1 MIPKGGEVLFVSLLL
16 KDINFCLF
24 DLWVFIFVYIFA
36 YCYCVNKNDTKM
48 KTGKKHIILYVIL
61 LLLVFVSCSDRRTVI
76 GVSQCSDDI
85 WRQKVNR
92 EIKIGQYQY
101 KNVDVVFASADNN
114 GQRQARQ
121 IDSLVKAK
129 VDLLVVA
136 PSDVKTVAPAIER
149 AYRAG
154 IPVILYDRRIEST
167 HYTAYIGTD
176 NVAIGKE
183 VADYLAHQLQGRGTV
198 VEITGERG
206 STPVADRHRGFM
218 QGMKAFPQIQV
229 VTLEGDWNLAGA
241 KKLMRQYMDAGKP
254 VDAVFGHNDAE
265 AWGAQQA
272 AKEKN
277 REKQMLF
284 VGIDGLPGEN
294 QGVDLV
300 DKGVMT
306 ASYIYPTKGETI
318 VPLAMNILQGKPY
331 KRMNY
336 FQSALVTAENA
347 KLIDMQYKEIEG
359 QTADLNTIYSSI
371 NEYMK
376 MYRWQKIISILAV
389 AVVVLLL
396 IMIFYRRKVR
406 REKEKLNEQR
416 KQMADDKI
424 AFFTNVSHQLRTPLT
439 LVSGP
444 LNRLMQ
450 ADNYTEEQKML
461 LQVVS
466 RNVGQL
472 ETLTADVLNFKE
484 QVDAMNQASTD
495 EACEKELSQHVLR
508 DSRHQMLLQQDVE
521 ELSTILIVDDNEDIR
536 SYLRVLLAGQYYVIE
551 ASDGQNGL
559 RLAKES
565 VPDLIVSDVM
575 MPVMDGLTFCSKIK
589 EDEVTSH
596 IPVILLTA
604 RSDESQRIE
613 GYEHGADA
621 YITKPF
627 NDHLLLVR
635 ISNLLQARRQKK
647 NDEAK
652 QMLSAE
658 DIQTDEPGERMF
670 LERFKKAAK
679 SHIGDA
685 NLRMDD
691 LGSEL
696 SLSKVQMY
704 RKVKALTGKTPAEV
718 LREMRMQKAYSLL
731 KQTDKTISEVAA
743 EVGFAIPGYFSACF
757 KKQFGINPTELRD

>member
-1 MIPKGGEVLFVSLLL
+1 M
-16 KDINFCLF
+16 
-24 DLWVFIFVYIFA
+24 WVFIFVYIFA

-76 GVSQCSDDI
+76 GVSQCSDDL

-136 PSDVKTVAPAIER
+136 PSDAKTVAPAIER

-154 IPVILYDRRIEST
+154 IPVILYDRMIEST

-277 REKQMLF
+277 RDKQMLF

-347 KLIDMQYKEIEG
+347 KLIDMQYKEIED

-484 QVDAMNQASTD
+484 QVDAMNQASAD

-604 RSDESQRIE
+604 RSEESQRIE

-627 NDHLLLVR
+627 SDHLLLVR
-635 ISNLLQARRQKK
+635 ISNLLQARRQRK

>member
-1 MIPKGGEVLFVSLLL
+1 M
-16 KDINFCLF
+16 
-24 DLWVFIFVYIFA
+24 WVFIFVYIFA

-76 GVSQCSDDI
+76 GVSQCSDDL

-154 IPVILYDRRIEST
+154 IPVILYDRMIKST

-241 KKLMRQYMDAGKP
+241 KKLMRQYMDASKP

-347 KLIDMQYKEIEG
+347 KLIDMQYKEIED

-389 AVVVLLL
+389 AVVLLLL

-416 KQMADDKI
+416 KQLADDKI

-461 LQVVS
+461 LQVVM

-472 ETLTADVLNFKE
+472 ETLTADVLNFKD
-484 QVDAMNQASTD
+484 QVDAMNQASAD

-604 RSDESQRIE
+604 RSEESQRIE

-627 NDHLLLVR
+627 SDHLLLVR
-635 ISNLLQARRQKK
+635 ISNLLQARRQRK

>member
-1 MIPKGGEVLFVSLLL
+1 
-16 KDINFCLF
+16 
-24 DLWVFIFVYIFA
+24 
-36 YCYCVNKNDTKM
+36 M
-48 KTGKKHIILYVIL
+48 KTRKKHIILYVIL

-76 GVSQCSDDI
+76 GVSQCSDDL

-154 IPVILYDRRIEST
+154 IPVILYDRMIEST
-167 HYTAYIGTD
+167 HFTAYIGTD

-306 ASYIYPTKGETI
+306 ASYIYPTKGEAI

-359 QTADLNTIYSSI
+359 QTANLNAIYSSI
-371 NEYMK
+371 NDYMK

-604 RSDESQRIE
+604 RSEESQRIE

-627 NDHLLLVR
+627 SDHLLLVR
-635 ISNLLQARRQKK
+635 ISNLLQARRQRK
-647 NDEAK
+647 NDEGK

>member
-1 MIPKGGEVLFVSLLL
+1 M
-16 KDINFCLF
+16 
-24 DLWVFIFVYIFA
+24 WVFIFVYIFA
-36 YCYCVNKNDTKM
+36 CCYCVNKNDTKM

-76 GVSQCSDDI
+76 GVSQCSDDL

-154 IPVILYDRRIEST
+154 IPVILYDRMIEST

-272 AKEKN
+272 AKDKN

-306 ASYIYPTKGETI
+306 ASYIYPTKGEAI

-359 QTADLNTIYSSI
+359 QTANLNAIYSSI

-389 AVVVLLL
+389 AVVLLLL

-406 REKEKLNEQR
+406 REKEKLNKQR

-461 LQVVS
+461 LQVVL

-484 QVDAMNQASTD
+484 QVDAMNQASAD

-604 RSDESQRIE
+604 RSEESQRIE

-627 NDHLLLVR
+627 SDHLLLVR
-635 ISNLLQARRQKK
+635 ISNLLQARRQRK

>member
-1 MIPKGGEVLFVSLLL
+1 
-16 KDINFCLF
+16 
-24 DLWVFIFVYIFA
+24 
-36 YCYCVNKNDTKM
+36 M

-76 GVSQCSDDI
+76 GVSQCSDDL

-121 IDSLVKAK
+121 IDSLVKTK

-154 IPVILYDRRIEST
+154 IPVILYDRMIEST

-359 QTADLNTIYSSI
+359 QTANLNAIYSSI
-371 NEYMK
+371 NDYMK

-461 LQVVS
+461 LQVVL

-484 QVDAMNQASTD
+484 QVDAMNQASAD

-604 RSDESQRIE
+604 RSEESQRIE

-627 NDHLLLVR
+627 SDHLLLVR
-635 ISNLLQARRQKK
+635 ISNLLQARRQRK

>member
-1 MIPKGGEVLFVSLLL
+1 
-16 KDINFCLF
+16 
-24 DLWVFIFVYIFA
+24 
-36 YCYCVNKNDTKM
+36 M

-61 LLLVFVSCSDRRTVI
+61 LLLVLVSCSDRRTVI

-121 IDSLVKAK
+121 IDSLVKTK

-154 IPVILYDRRIEST
+154 IPVILYDRMIEST
-167 HYTAYIGTD
+167 HYSAYIGTD

-198 VEITGERG
+198 VEITGRAG

-277 REKQMLF
+277 RDKQMLF

-461 LQVVS
+461 LQVVL

-484 QVDAMNQASTD
+484 QVDAMNQASAD

-604 RSDESQRIE
+604 RSEESQRIE

-627 NDHLLLVR
+627 SDHLLLVR
-635 ISNLLQARRQKK
+635 ISNLLQARRQRK

-757 KKQFGINPTELRD
+757 KNPLAELI

>member
-1 MIPKGGEVLFVSLLL
+1 
-16 KDINFCLF
+16 
-24 DLWVFIFVYIFA
+24 
-36 YCYCVNKNDTKM
+36 M

-76 GVSQCSDDI
+76 GVSQCSDDL

-154 IPVILYDRRIEST
+154 IPVILYDRMIEST

-176 NVAIGKE
+176 NLAIGKE

-277 REKQMLF
+277 RDKQMLF

-347 KLIDMQYKEIEG
+347 KLIDMQYKEIED

-461 LQVVS
+461 LQVVL

-484 QVDAMNQASTD
+484 QVDAMNQASAD

-604 RSDESQRIE
+604 RSEESQRIE

-627 NDHLLLVR
+627 SDHLLLVR
-635 ISNLLQARRQKK
+635 ISNLLQARRQRK
-647 NDEAK
+647 NDEGK

>member
-1 MIPKGGEVLFVSLLL
+1 
-16 KDINFCLF
+16 
-24 DLWVFIFVYIFA
+24 
-36 YCYCVNKNDTKM
+36 M
-48 KTGKKHIILYVIL
+48 KIGKKHIILYVIL

-76 GVSQCSDDI
+76 GVSQCSDDL

-154 IPVILYDRRIEST
+154 IPVILYDRMIEST

-198 VEITGERG
+198 VEITGVRG

-218 QGMKAFPQIQV
+218 EGMKAFPQIQV

-284 VGIDGLPGEN
+284 VGVDGLPGEN

-300 DKGVMT
+300 AKGVMT

-347 KLIDMQYKEIEG
+347 KLIDMQYKEIED

-376 MYRWQKIISILAV
+376 MYQWQKIISILAV
-389 AVVVLLL
+389 AVVLLLL

-406 REKEKLNEQR
+406 REKEKLNKQR

-461 LQVVS
+461 LQVVL

-484 QVDAMNQASTD
+484 QVDAMNQASAN

-604 RSDESQRIE
+604 RSEESQRIE

-627 NDHLLLVR
+627 SDHLLLVR
-635 ISNLLQARRQKK
+635 ISNLLQARRQRK

>member
-1 MIPKGGEVLFVSLLL
+1 M
-16 KDINFCLF
+16 
-24 DLWVFIFVYIFA
+24 WVFIFVYIFA
-36 YCYCVNKNDTKM
+36 FCYCVNKNDTKM

-76 GVSQCSDDI
+76 GVSQCSDDL

-154 IPVILYDRRIEST
+154 IPVILYDRMIEST

-300 DKGVMT
+300 AKGVMT

-347 KLIDMQYKEIEG
+347 KLIDMQYKEIED

-389 AVVVLLL
+389 AVVLLLL

-466 RNVGQL
+466 RNVGLL

-484 QVDAMNQASTD
+484 QVDAMNQASAD

-604 RSDESQRIE
+604 RSEESQRIE

-627 NDHLLLVR
+627 SDHLLLVR
-635 ISNLLQARRQKK
+635 ISNLLQARRQRK

>member
-1 MIPKGGEVLFVSLLL
+1 MTKGGEVLFVSLLL

-76 GVSQCSDDI
+76 GVSQCSADL

-154 IPVILYDRRIEST
+154 IPVILYDRMIEST

-300 DKGVMT
+300 AKGVMT

-359 QTADLNTIYSSI
+359 QTVNLNAIYSSI
-371 NEYMK
+371 NDYMK

-406 REKEKLNEQR
+406 REKEKLNKQR
-416 KQMADDKI
+416 KQMADEKI

-472 ETLTADVLNFKE
+472 ETLTADVLNFKD
-484 QVDAMNQASTD
+484 QVDAMNQATAD
-495 EACEKELSQHVLR
+495 EASEKELSQHVLR

-604 RSDESQRIE
+604 RSEESQRIE

-627 NDHLLLVR
+627 SDHLLLVR

>member
-1 MIPKGGEVLFVSLLL
+1 
-16 KDINFCLF
+16 
-24 DLWVFIFVYIFA
+24 
-36 YCYCVNKNDTKM
+36 M

-76 GVSQCSDDI
+76 GVSQCSDDL

-121 IDSLVKAK
+121 IDSLVKTK

-154 IPVILYDRRIEST
+154 IPVILYDRMIEST

-198 VEITGERG
+198 VEITGKRG

-229 VTLEGDWNLAGA
+229 VTLEGGWNLAGA
-241 KKLMRQYMDAGKP
+241 KKLMRQYMDASKP

-604 RSDESQRIE
+604 RSEESQRIE

-627 NDHLLLVR
+627 SDHLLLVR
-635 ISNLLQARRQKK
+635 ISNLLQARRQRK

>member
-1 MIPKGGEVLFVSLLL
+1 
-16 KDINFCLF
+16 
-24 DLWVFIFVYIFA
+24 
-36 YCYCVNKNDTKM
+36 M

-76 GVSQCSDDI
+76 GVSQCSDDL

-154 IPVILYDRRIEST
+154 IPVILYDRMIEST
-167 HYTAYIGTD
+167 HYTAYLGTD

-306 ASYIYPTKGETI
+306 ASYIYPTKGEAI

-359 QTADLNTIYSSI
+359 QTANLNAIYSSI
-371 NEYMK
+371 NDYMK

-389 AVVVLLL
+389 AVVLLLL

-450 ADNYTEEQKML
+450 ADNYTEEQQML

-604 RSDESQRIE
+604 RSEESQRIE

-627 NDHLLLVR
+627 SDHLLLVR
-635 ISNLLQARRQKK
+635 ISNLLQARRQRK

>member
-1 MIPKGGEVLFVSLLL
+1 M
-16 KDINFCLF
+16 
-24 DLWVFIFVYIFA
+24 WVFIFVYIFA
-36 YCYCVNKNDTKM
+36 CCYCVNKNDTKM
-48 KTGKKHIILYVIL
+48 KTEKKHIILYVIL

-76 GVSQCSDDI
+76 GVSQCSDDL

-154 IPVILYDRRIEST
+154 IPVILYDRMIEST

-347 KLIDMQYKEIEG
+347 KLIDMQYKEIED

-604 RSDESQRIE
+604 RSEESQRIE

-627 NDHLLLVR
+627 SDHLLLVR
-635 ISNLLQARRQKK
+635 ISNLLQARRQRK

>member
-1 MIPKGGEVLFVSLLL
+1 
-16 KDINFCLF
+16 
-24 DLWVFIFVYIFA
+24 
-36 YCYCVNKNDTKM
+36 M

-76 GVSQCSDDI
+76 GVSQCSDDL

-154 IPVILYDRRIEST
+154 IPVILYDRMIEST

-306 ASYIYPTKGETI
+306 ASYIYPTKGEAI

-347 KLIDMQYKEIEG
+347 KLIDMQYKEIED

-389 AVVVLLL
+389 AVVLLLL

-461 LQVVS
+461 LQVVL

-604 RSDESQRIE
+604 RSEESQRIE

-627 NDHLLLVR
+627 SDHLLLVR
-635 ISNLLQARRQKK
+635 ISNLLQARRQRK
-647 NDEAK
+647 NDEGK

-679 SHIGDA
+679 SHISDA

>member
-1 MIPKGGEVLFVSLLL
+1 
-16 KDINFCLF
+16 
-24 DLWVFIFVYIFA
+24 
-36 YCYCVNKNDTKM
+36 M

-76 GVSQCSDDI
+76 GVSQCSDDL

-101 KNVDVVFASADNN
+101 KNVDVVFAAADNN

-154 IPVILYDRRIEST
+154 IPVILYDRMIEST

-347 KLIDMQYKEIEG
+347 KLIDMQYKEIED

-389 AVVVLLL
+389 AVVLLLL

-406 REKEKLNEQR
+406 LEKEKLNEQR

-461 LQVVS
+461 LQVVM

-484 QVDAMNQASTD
+484 QVDAMNQASAD

-604 RSDESQRIE
+604 RSEESQRIE

-627 NDHLLLVR
+627 SDHLLLVR
-635 ISNLLQARRQKK
+635 ISNLLQARRQRK
-647 NDEAK
+647 NDEGK

-696 SLSKVQMY
+696 SLGKVQMY

>member
-1 MIPKGGEVLFVSLLL
+1 
-16 KDINFCLF
+16 
-24 DLWVFIFVYIFA
+24 
-36 YCYCVNKNDTKM
+36 M

-76 GVSQCSDDI
+76 GVSQCSDDL

-154 IPVILYDRRIEST
+154 IPVILYDRMIEST

-347 KLIDMQYKEIEG
+347 KLIDMQYKEIED

-389 AVVVLLL
+389 AVVLLLL

-444 LNRLMQ
+444 LKRLIQ

-461 LQVVS
+461 LQVVL

-472 ETLTADVLNFKE
+472 GTLTADVLNFKE

-604 RSDESQRIE
+604 RSEESQRIE

-627 NDHLLLVR
+627 SDHLLLVR
-635 ISNLLQARRQKK
+635 ISNLLQARRQRK

>member
-1 MIPKGGEVLFVSLLL
+1 M
-16 KDINFCLF
+16 F

-36 YCYCVNKNDTKM
+36 CCYCVNKNDTKM

-76 GVSQCSDDI
+76 GVSQCSDDL

-154 IPVILYDRRIEST
+154 IPVILYDRMIEST

-277 REKQMLF
+277 RDKQMLF

-306 ASYIYPTKGETI
+306 ASYIYPTKGEAI

-359 QTADLNTIYSSI
+359 QTANLNAIYSSI
-371 NEYMK
+371 NDYMK

-406 REKEKLNEQR
+406 REKEKLNKQR

-484 QVDAMNQASTD
+484 QVDAMNQASAD

-604 RSDESQRIE
+604 RSEESQRIE

-627 NDHLLLVR
+627 SDHLLLVR
-635 ISNLLQARRQKK
+635 ISNLLQARRQRK

>member
-1 MIPKGGEVLFVSLLL
+1 
-16 KDINFCLF
+16 
-24 DLWVFIFVYIFA
+24 
-36 YCYCVNKNDTKM
+36 M

-76 GVSQCSDDI
+76 GVSQCSDDL

-101 KNVDVVFASADNN
+101 RNVDVVFASADNN
-114 GQRQARQ
+114 GKRQARQ

-154 IPVILYDRRIEST
+154 IPVILYDRMIEST

-176 NVAIGKE
+176 NVAIGRE

-300 DKGVMT
+300 DQGVMT

-406 REKEKLNEQR
+406 RQKEKLNEQR

-461 LQVVS
+461 LQVVL

-604 RSDESQRIE
+604 RSEESQRIE

-627 NDHLLLVR
+627 SDHLLLVR
-635 ISNLLQARRQKK
+635 ISNLLQARRQRK

>member
-1 MIPKGGEVLFVSLLL
+1 M
-16 KDINFCLF
+16 F

-76 GVSQCSDDI
+76 GVSQCSDDL

-114 GQRQARQ
+114 GQRQALQ

-154 IPVILYDRRIEST
+154 IPVILYDRMIEST

-176 NVAIGKE
+176 NVAIGRE

-300 DKGVMT
+300 AKGVMT
-306 ASYIYPTKGETI
+306 ASYIYPTKGEAI

-347 KLIDMQYKEIEG
+347 KLIDMQYKEIED

-376 MYRWQKIISILAV
+376 MYRWQKIINILAV
-389 AVVVLLL
+389 AVVLLLL

-461 LQVVS
+461 LQVVL

-484 QVDAMNQASTD
+484 QVDAMNQASAD

-604 RSDESQRIE
+604 RSEESQRIE

-627 NDHLLLVR
+627 SDHLLLVR
-635 ISNLLQARRQKK
+635 ISNLLQARRQRK

>member
-1 MIPKGGEVLFVSLLL
+1 M
-16 KDINFCLF
+16 
-24 DLWVFIFVYIFA
+24 WVFIFVYIFA
-36 YCYCVNKNDTKM
+36 CCYCVNKNDTKM

-76 GVSQCSDDI
+76 GVSQCSDDL

-154 IPVILYDRRIEST
+154 IPVILYDRMIEST

-272 AKEKN
+272 AKDKN

-306 ASYIYPTKGETI
+306 ASYIYPTKGEAI

-347 KLIDMQYKEIEG
+347 KLIDMQYKEIED

-461 LQVVS
+461 LQVVL

-484 QVDAMNQASTD
+484 QVDAMNQASAD

-604 RSDESQRIE
+604 RSEESQRIE

-627 NDHLLLVR
+627 SDHLLLVR
-635 ISNLLQARRQKK
+635 ISNLLQARRQRK
-647 NDEAK
+647 NDEGK

>member
-1 MIPKGGEVLFVSLLL
+1 M
-16 KDINFCLF
+16 
-24 DLWVFIFVYIFA
+24 WVFIFVYIFA
-36 YCYCVNKNDTKM
+36 CCYCVNKNDTKM

-76 GVSQCSDDI
+76 GVSQCSDDL

-154 IPVILYDRRIEST
+154 IPVILYDRMIEST

-277 REKQMLF
+277 RDKQMLF

-306 ASYIYPTKGETI
+306 ASYIYPTKGENI

-347 KLIDMQYKEIEG
+347 KLIDMQYKEIED

-389 AVVVLLL
+389 AVVLLLL

-450 ADNYTEEQKML
+450 ADNYTEEQQML

-472 ETLTADVLNFKE
+472 ETLTADVLNFKD
-484 QVDAMNQASTD
+484 QVDVMNQASTD
-495 EACEKELSQHVLR
+495 EASEKELSQHVLR

-604 RSDESQRIE
+604 RSEESQRIE

-627 NDHLLLVR
+627 SDHLLLVR
-635 ISNLLQARRQKK
+635 ISNLLQARRQRK

>member
-1 MIPKGGEVLFVSLLL
+1 
-16 KDINFCLF
+16 
-24 DLWVFIFVYIFA
+24 
-36 YCYCVNKNDTKM
+36 M

-61 LLLVFVSCSDRRTVI
+61 LLLVLVSCSDRRTVI

-114 GQRQARQ
+114 GQCQARQ
-121 IDSLVKAK
+121 IDSLVKTK

-154 IPVILYDRRIEST
+154 IPVILYDRMIEST

-277 REKQMLF
+277 RDKQILF

-306 ASYIYPTKGETI
+306 ASYIYPTKGEAI

-359 QTADLNTIYSSI
+359 QTVNLNAIYSSI
-371 NEYMK
+371 NDYMK
-376 MYRWQKIISILAV
+376 MYRWQKIINILAV

-406 REKEKLNEQR
+406 REKEKLNKQR
-416 KQMADDKI
+416 KQMADEKI

-472 ETLTADVLNFKE
+472 ETLTADVLNFKD
-484 QVDAMNQASTD
+484 QVDAMNQATAD
-495 EACEKELSQHVLR
+495 EASEKELSQHVLR

-589 EDEVTSH
+589 EDEVTCH

-627 NDHLLLVR
+627 NDHR
-635 ISNLLQARRQKK
+635 THIQP
-647 NDEAK
+647 
-652 QMLSAE
+652 SA
-658 DIQTDEPGERMF
+658 
-670 LERFKKAAK
+670 
-679 SHIGDA
+679 
-685 NLRMDD
+685 
-691 LGSEL
+691 GS
-696 SLSKVQMY
+696 
-704 RKVKALTGKTPAEV
+704 PAEK
-718 LREMRMQKAYSLL
+718 E
-731 KQTDKTISEVAA
+731 
-743 EVGFAIPGYFSACF
+743 
-757 KKQFGINPTELRD
+757 

>member
-1 MIPKGGEVLFVSLLL
+1 
-16 KDINFCLF
+16 
-24 DLWVFIFVYIFA
+24 
-36 YCYCVNKNDTKM
+36 M
-48 KTGKKHIILYVIL
+48 KTRKKHIILYVIL

-76 GVSQCSDDI
+76 GVSQCSDDL

-121 IDSLVKAK
+121 IDSLVKTK
-129 VDLLVVA
+129 VDLLVVD

-154 IPVILYDRRIEST
+154 IPVILYDRMIEST

-241 KKLMRQYMDAGKP
+241 KKLMRQYLDAGKP

-306 ASYIYPTKGETI
+306 ASYIYPTKGEAI

-347 KLIDMQYKEIEG
+347 KLIDMQYKEIED

-389 AVVVLLL
+389 AVVLLLL

-461 LQVVS
+461 LQVVM

-484 QVDAMNQASTD
+484 QVDAMNQASAD

-604 RSDESQRIE
+604 RSEESQRIE

-627 NDHLLLVR
+627 SDHLLLVR
-635 ISNLLQARRQKK
+635 ISNLLQARRQRK

-679 SHIGDA
+679 SHIGNA

>member
-1 MIPKGGEVLFVSLLL
+1 
-16 KDINFCLF
+16 
-24 DLWVFIFVYIFA
+24 
-36 YCYCVNKNDTKM
+36 M
-48 KTGKKHIILYVIL
+48 KIGKKHIILYVVL
-61 LLLVFVSCSDRRTVI
+61 LLLVLVSCSDRRTVI

-121 IDSLVKAK
+121 IDSLVKTK

-154 IPVILYDRRIEST
+154 IPVILYDRMIEST

-277 REKQMLF
+277 RDKQMLF

-306 ASYIYPTKGETI
+306 ASYIYPTKGEAI

-347 KLIDMQYKEIEG
+347 KLIDMQYKEIE
-359 QTADLNTIYSSI
+359 
-371 NEYMK
+371 
-376 MYRWQKIISILAV
+376 
-389 AVVVLLL
+389 
-396 IMIFYRRKVR
+396 
-406 REKEKLNEQR
+406 
-416 KQMADDKI
+416 
-424 AFFTNVSHQLRTPLT
+424 
-439 LVSGP
+439 
-444 LNRLMQ
+444 
-450 ADNYTEEQKML
+450 
-461 LQVVS
+461 
-466 RNVGQL
+466 
-472 ETLTADVLNFKE
+472 
-484 QVDAMNQASTD
+484 
-495 EACEKELSQHVLR
+495 
-508 DSRHQMLLQQDVE
+508 
-521 ELSTILIVDDNEDIR
+521 
-536 SYLRVLLAGQYYVIE
+536 
-551 ASDGQNGL
+551 
-559 RLAKES
+559 
-565 VPDLIVSDVM
+565 
-575 MPVMDGLTFCSKIK
+575 
-589 EDEVTSH
+589 
-596 IPVILLTA
+596 
-604 RSDESQRIE
+604 
-613 GYEHGADA
+613 
-621 YITKPF
+621 
-627 NDHLLLVR
+627 
-635 ISNLLQARRQKK
+635 ARR
-647 NDEAK
+647 
-652 QMLSAE
+652 
-658 DIQTDEPGERMF
+658 
-670 LERFKKAAK
+670 
-679 SHIGDA
+679 
-685 NLRMDD
+685 
-691 LGSEL
+691 
-696 SLSKVQMY
+696 
-704 RKVKALTGKTPAEV
+704 
-718 LREMRMQKAYSLL
+718 
-731 KQTDKTISEVAA
+731 
-743 EVGFAIPGYFSACF
+743 
-757 KKQFGINPTELRD
+757 PT

>member
-1 MIPKGGEVLFVSLLL
+1 
-16 KDINFCLF
+16 
-24 DLWVFIFVYIFA
+24 
-36 YCYCVNKNDTKM
+36 M
-48 KTGKKHIILYVIL
+48 KTGKKHIILYVVL
-61 LLLVFVSCSDRRTVI
+61 LLLVLVSCSDRRTVI

-121 IDSLVKAK
+121 IDSLVKTN

-154 IPVILYDRRIEST
+154 IPVILYDRMIEST

-277 REKQMLF
+277 REKKMLF

-359 QTADLNTIYSSI
+359 QTANLNAIYSSI

-396 IMIFYRRKVR
+396 IMIFYRRKVH
-406 REKEKLNEQR
+406 REKEKLNKQR
-416 KQMADDKI
+416 KQMADEKI

-450 ADNYTEEQKML
+450 ADNYTEEQKVL
-461 LQVVS
+461 LQLVS

-472 ETLTADVLNFKE
+472 ETLTADVLNFKD
-484 QVDAMNQASTD
+484 QVDAMNQATAD
-495 EACEKELSQHVLR
+495 EASEKELSQHVLR

-589 EDEVTSH
+589 EDVVTSH

-652 QMLSAE
+652 QMLLVE

-743 EVGFAIPGYFSACF
+743 EVGFAIPDYFSACF

>member
-1 MIPKGGEVLFVSLLL
+1 M
-16 KDINFCLF
+16 
-24 DLWVFIFVYIFA
+24 WVFIFVYIFA

-154 IPVILYDRRIEST
+154 IPVILYDRMIEST

-300 DKGVMT
+300 AKGVMT
-306 ASYIYPTKGETI
+306 ASYIYPTKGEAI

-389 AVVVLLL
+389 AVVLLLL

-484 QVDAMNQASTD
+484 QVDAMNQASAD

-604 RSDESQRIE
+604 RSEESQRIE

-627 NDHLLLVR
+627 SDHLLLVR
-635 ISNLLQARRQKK
+635 ISNLLQARRQRK

>member
-1 MIPKGGEVLFVSLLL
+1 
-16 KDINFCLF
+16 
-24 DLWVFIFVYIFA
+24 
-36 YCYCVNKNDTKM
+36 M

-76 GVSQCSDDI
+76 GVSQCSDDL

-154 IPVILYDRRIEST
+154 IPVILYDRMIEST

-183 VADYLAHQLQGRGTV
+183 VADYLAHQLKGRGMV

-306 ASYIYPTKGETI
+306 ASYIYPTKGEAI

-347 KLIDMQYKEIEG
+347 KLIDMQYKEIED

-406 REKEKLNEQR
+406 REKEKLNAQR

-484 QVDAMNQASTD
+484 QVDAMNLASAD

-604 RSDESQRIE
+604 RSEESQRIE

-627 NDHLLLVR
+627 SDHLLLVR
-635 ISNLLQARRQKK
+635 ISNLLQARRQRK
-647 NDEAK
+647 NDEGK

>member
-1 MIPKGGEVLFVSLLL
+1 M
-16 KDINFCLF
+16 
-24 DLWVFIFVYIFA
+24 WVFIFVYIFA
-36 YCYCVNKNDTKM
+36 CCYCVNKNDTKM

-76 GVSQCSDDI
+76 GVSQCSDDL

-154 IPVILYDRRIEST
+154 IPVILYDRMIEST

-277 REKQMLF
+277 RDKQMLF

-306 ASYIYPTKGETI
+306 ASYIYPTKGEAI
-318 VPLAMNILQGKPY
+318 VPLAMNILQSKPY

-347 KLIDMQYKEIEG
+347 KLIDMQYKEIED

-389 AVVVLLL
+389 AVVLLLL

-484 QVDAMNQASTD
+484 QVDAMNQASAD

-604 RSDESQRIE
+604 RSEESQRIE

-627 NDHLLLVR
+627 SDHLLLVR
-635 ISNLLQARRQKK
+635 ISNLLQARRQRK

>member
-1 MIPKGGEVLFVSLLL
+1 M
-16 KDINFCLF
+16 
-24 DLWVFIFVYIFA
+24 WVFIFVYIFA

-48 KTGKKHIILYVIL
+48 KTGKKHIILYVVL
-61 LLLVFVSCSDRRTVI
+61 LLLVLVSCSDRRTVI

-121 IDSLVKAK
+121 IDSLVKTK

-136 PSDVKTVAPAIER
+136 PSDVKTVAPAIEH

-154 IPVILYDRRIEST
+154 IPVILYDRMIEST

-277 REKQMLF
+277 RDKQILF

-306 ASYIYPTKGETI
+306 ASYIYPTKGEAI

-359 QTADLNTIYSSI
+359 QTVNLNAIYSSI
-371 NEYMK
+371 NDYMK

-406 REKEKLNEQR
+406 REKEKLNKQR
-416 KQMADDKI
+416 KQMADEKI

-472 ETLTADVLNFKE
+472 ETLTADVLNFKY
-484 QVDAMNQASTD
+484 QVDAMNQATAD
-495 EACEKELSQHVLR
+495 EVSEKELSQHVLR

-743 EVGFAIPGYFSACF
+743 EVGFAIPGYF
-757 KKQFGINPTELRD
+757 

>member
-1 MIPKGGEVLFVSLLL
+1 
-16 KDINFCLF
+16 
-24 DLWVFIFVYIFA
+24 
-36 YCYCVNKNDTKM
+36 M

-61 LLLVFVSCSDRRTVI
+61 LLLVLVSCSDRRTVI

-121 IDSLVKAK
+121 IDSLVKTK

-154 IPVILYDRRIEST
+154 IPVILYDRMIEST
-167 HYTAYIGTD
+167 HYSAYIGTD

-277 REKQMLF
+277 RDKQMLF

-306 ASYIYPTKGETI
+306 ASYIYPTKGEAI

-347 KLIDMQYKEIEG
+347 KLIDMQYKEIED
-359 QTADLNTIYSSI
+359 QTADLNTIYLSI

-406 REKEKLNEQR
+406 REKEKLNKQR
-416 KQMADDKI
+416 KQMADEKI
-424 AFFTNVSHQLRTPLT
+424 AFFYQNAIHQLRTPLT

-444 LNRLMQ
+444 LSQLMKD
-450 ADNYTEEQKML
+450 DNYTDEQKML

-472 ETLTADVLNFKE
+472 ETLTADVLNFKD
-484 QVDAMNQASTD
+484 QVDVMNQASTD
-495 EACEKELSQHVLR
+495 EASEKELSQHVLR

-521 ELSTILIVDDNEDIR
+521 ELSTILVVDDNEDIR
-536 SYLRVLLAGQYYVIE
+536 TYLRVLLSDHYYVIE

-604 RSDESQRIE
+604 RSEESQRIE

-621 YITKPF
+621 YLTKPF
-627 NDHLLLVR
+627 SAHLLLAR
-635 ISNLLQARRQKK
+635 ISNLLQARRQRK
-647 NDEAK
+647 NMDAK
-652 QMLSAE
+652 NVLSAE
-658 DIQTDEPGERMF
+658 FIQAEAPGERMF
-670 LERFKKAAK
+670 LERFKKVAK
-679 SHIGDA
+679 SHIGNA

-731 KQTDKTISEVAA
+731 KQTDKTIGEVAA
-743 EVGFAIPGYFSACF
+743 EVGFAIPGYFSVCF

>member
-1 MIPKGGEVLFVSLLL
+1 MTKGGEVLFVSLLL

-24 DLWVFIFVYIFA
+24 GLWVFIFVYIFA
-36 YCYCVNKNDTKM
+36 FCYCVNKNDTKM

-76 GVSQCSDDI
+76 GVSQCSDDL

-121 IDSLVKAK
+121 IDSLVKTK

-154 IPVILYDRRIEST
+154 IPVILYDRMIEST

-277 REKQMLF
+277 RDKQMLF

-306 ASYIYPTKGETI
+306 ASYIYPTKGEAI

-359 QTADLNTIYSSI
+359 QTVNLNAIYSSI
-371 NEYMK
+371 NDYMK
-376 MYRWQKIISILAV
+376 MYRWQKIINILAV

-406 REKEKLNEQR
+406 REKEKLNKQR
-416 KQMADDKI
+416 KQMADEKI

-472 ETLTADVLNFKE
+472 ETLTADVLNFKD
-484 QVDAMNQASTD
+484 QVDAMNQATAD
-495 EACEKELSQHVLR
+495 EASEKELSQHVLR

>member
-1 MIPKGGEVLFVSLLL
+1 
-16 KDINFCLF
+16 
-24 DLWVFIFVYIFA
+24 
-36 YCYCVNKNDTKM
+36 M
-48 KTGKKHIILYVIL
+48 KTGKKHIILYVVL
-61 LLLVFVSCSDRRTVI
+61 LLLVLVSCSDRRTVI

-121 IDSLVKAK
+121 IDSLVKSK

-154 IPVILYDRRIEST
+154 IPVILYDRMIEST

-277 REKQMLF
+277 REKKMLF

-359 QTADLNTIYSSI
+359 QTANLNAIYSSI

-396 IMIFYRRKVR
+396 IMIFYRRKVH
-406 REKEKLNEQR
+406 REKEKLNKQR
-416 KQMADDKI
+416 KQMADEKI
-424 AFFTNVSHQLRTPLT
+424 AFFTNVSHQLRTLLT

-450 ADNYTEEQKML
+450 ADNYTEEQKVL
-461 LQVVS
+461 LQLVS

-472 ETLTADVLNFKE
+472 ETLTADVLNFKD
-484 QVDAMNQASTD
+484 QVDAMNQATAD
-495 EACEKELSQHVLR
+495 EASEKELSQHVLR

-589 EDEVTSH
+589 EDVVTSH

-635 ISNLLQARRQKK
+635 ISNLLQARRQRK

-652 QMLSAE
+652 QMLLVE

-718 LREMRMQKAYSLL
+718 LREMRMQKPIRS
-731 KQTDKTISEVAA
+731 
-743 EVGFAIPGYFSACF
+743 
-757 KKQFGINPTELRD
+757 

>member
-1 MIPKGGEVLFVSLLL
+1 M
-16 KDINFCLF
+16 
-24 DLWVFIFVYIFA
+24 WVFIFVYIFA

-61 LLLVFVSCSDRRTVI
+61 LLLVLVSCSDRRTVI
-76 GVSQCSDDI
+76 GVSQCSDDL

-121 IDSLVKAK
+121 IDSLVNAK

-154 IPVILYDRRIEST
+154 IPVILYDRMIEST

-218 QGMKAFPQIQV
+218 QGMKAFTQIQV

-306 ASYIYPTKGETI
+306 ASYIYPTKGEAI

-347 KLIDMQYKEIEG
+347 KLIDMQYKEIED

-461 LQVVS
+461 LQVVL

-484 QVDAMNQASTD
+484 QVDAMNQASAD

-536 SYLRVLLAGQYYVIE
+536 SYLRVLLAGLYYVIE

-604 RSDESQRIE
+604 RSEESQRIE

-627 NDHLLLVR
+627 SDHLLLVR
-635 ISNLLQARRQKK
+635 ISNLLQARRQRK
-647 NDEAK
+647 NDEGK

>member
-1 MIPKGGEVLFVSLLL
+1 
-16 KDINFCLF
+16 
-24 DLWVFIFVYIFA
+24 
-36 YCYCVNKNDTKM
+36 M

-76 GVSQCSDDI
+76 GVSQCSDDL

-154 IPVILYDRRIEST
+154 IPVILYDRMIEST

-277 REKQMLF
+277 RDKQMLF

-306 ASYIYPTKGETI
+306 ASYIYPTKGENI

-347 KLIDMQYKEIEG
+347 KLIDMQYKEIED

-376 MYRWQKIISILAV
+376 MYQWQKIISILAV
-389 AVVVLLL
+389 AVVLLLL

-472 ETLTADVLNFKE
+472 ENLTADVLNFKE
-484 QVDAMNQASTD
+484 QVDAMNQASAD

-604 RSDESQRIE
+604 RSEESQRIE

-627 NDHLLLVR
+627 SDHLLLVR
-635 ISNLLQARRQKK
+635 ISNLLQARRQRK
-647 NDEAK
+647 NDEGK

>member
-1 MIPKGGEVLFVSLLL
+1 
-16 KDINFCLF
+16 
-24 DLWVFIFVYIFA
+24 
-36 YCYCVNKNDTKM
+36 M

-76 GVSQCSDDI
+76 GVSQCSDDL

-154 IPVILYDRRIEST
+154 IPVILYDRMIEST

-272 AKEKN
+272 AKDKN

-306 ASYIYPTKGETI
+306 ASYIYPTKGENI

-347 KLIDMQYKEIEG
+347 KLIDMQYKEIED

-389 AVVVLLL
+389 AVVLLLL

-450 ADNYTEEQKML
+450 ADNYTEEQQML

-604 RSDESQRIE
+604 RSEESQRIE

-627 NDHLLLVR
+627 SDHLLLVR
-635 ISNLLQARRQKK
+635 ISNLLQARRQRK
-647 NDEAK
+647 NDEGK

>member
-1 MIPKGGEVLFVSLLL
+1 
-16 KDINFCLF
+16 
-24 DLWVFIFVYIFA
+24 
-36 YCYCVNKNDTKM
+36 M

-76 GVSQCSDDI
+76 GVSQCSDDL

-154 IPVILYDRRIEST
+154 IPVILYDRMIEST

-277 REKQMLF
+277 RDKQMLF

-306 ASYIYPTKGETI
+306 ASYIYPTKGEAI

-347 KLIDMQYKEIEG
+347 KLIDMQYKEIED

-389 AVVVLLL
+389 AVVLLLL

-461 LQVVS
+461 LQVVM

-484 QVDAMNQASTD
+484 QVDAMNQASAD

-604 RSDESQRIE
+604 RSEESQRIE

-627 NDHLLLVR
+627 SDHLLLVR
-635 ISNLLQARRQKK
+635 ISNLLQARRQRK
-647 NDEAK
+647 NDEGK

>member
-1 MIPKGGEVLFVSLLL
+1 
-16 KDINFCLF
+16 
-24 DLWVFIFVYIFA
+24 
-36 YCYCVNKNDTKM
+36 M

-76 GVSQCSDDI
+76 GVSQCSDDL

-154 IPVILYDRRIEST
+154 IPVILYDRMIEST

-300 DKGVMT
+300 AKGVMT
-306 ASYIYPTKGETI
+306 ASYIYPTKGEAI

-376 MYRWQKIISILAV
+376 MYRWQKIINILAV
-389 AVVVLLL
+389 AVVLLLL

-484 QVDAMNQASTD
+484 QVDAMNQASAD

-604 RSDESQRIE
+604 RSEESQRIE

-627 NDHLLLVR
+627 SDHLLLVR
-635 ISNLLQARRQKK
+635 ISNLLQARRQRK

>member
-1 MIPKGGEVLFVSLLL
+1 
-16 KDINFCLF
+16 
-24 DLWVFIFVYIFA
+24 
-36 YCYCVNKNDTKM
+36 M

-76 GVSQCSDDI
+76 GVSQCSDDL

-154 IPVILYDRRIEST
+154 IPVILYDRMIEST

-300 DKGVMT
+300 AKGVMT
-306 ASYIYPTKGETI
+306 ASYIYPTKGEAI

-347 KLIDMQYKEIEG
+347 KLIDMQYKEIED

-389 AVVVLLL
+389 AVVLLLL

-424 AFFTNVSHQLRTPLT
+424 AFFTNVSHQLRTLLT

-450 ADNYTEEQKML
+450 ADNYTEEQKIL
-461 LQVVS
+461 LQVVL

-484 QVDAMNQASTD
+484 QVDAMNQASAD

-604 RSDESQRIE
+604 RSEESQRIE

-627 NDHLLLVR
+627 SDHLLLVR
-635 ISNLLQARRQKK
+635 ISNLLQARRQRK

>member
-1 MIPKGGEVLFVSLLL
+1 
-16 KDINFCLF
+16 
-24 DLWVFIFVYIFA
+24 
-36 YCYCVNKNDTKM
+36 M

-76 GVSQCSDDI
+76 GVSQCSDDL

-154 IPVILYDRRIEST
+154 IPVILYDRMIEST

-241 KKLMRQYMDAGKP
+241 KNLMRQYMDAGKP

-277 REKQMLF
+277 SEKQMLF

-300 DKGVMT
+300 AKGVMT
-306 ASYIYPTKGETI
+306 ASYIYPTKGEAI

-347 KLIDMQYKEIEG
+347 KLIDMQYKEIED

-376 MYRWQKIISILAV
+376 MYQWQKIISILAV
-389 AVVVLLL
+389 AVVLLLL

-461 LQVVS
+461 LQVVL

-484 QVDAMNQASTD
+484 QVDAMNQASAD

-604 RSDESQRIE
+604 RSEESQRIE

-627 NDHLLLVR
+627 SDHLLLVR
-635 ISNLLQARRQKK
+635 ISNLLQARRQRK

-679 SHIGDA
+679 SHISDA

-757 KKQFGINPTELRD
+757 KKQFGINPTVLRD

>member
-1 MIPKGGEVLFVSLLL
+1 
-16 KDINFCLF
+16 
-24 DLWVFIFVYIFA
+24 
-36 YCYCVNKNDTKM
+36 M

-76 GVSQCSDDI
+76 GVSQCSDDL

-154 IPVILYDRRIEST
+154 IPVILYDRMIEST

-241 KKLMRQYMDAGKP
+241 KKLMLQYMDAGKP

-300 DKGVMT
+300 AKGVMT
-306 ASYIYPTKGETI
+306 ASYIYPTKGEAI
-318 VPLAMNILQGKPY
+318 VPLAMNILQGKSY

-347 KLIDMQYKEIEG
+347 KLIDMQYKEIED

-484 QVDAMNQASTD
+484 QVDAMNQASAD

-604 RSDESQRIE
+604 RSEESQRIE

-627 NDHLLLVR
+627 SDHLLLVR
-635 ISNLLQARRQKK
+635 ISNLLQARRQRK